1 IASPAGWPGRL
12 GYRIKGSG
20 LPVRRLPVR
29 SECADAVIV
38 MDAFGFFDTE
48 VEHDAILRED
58 ARVLMTGGRLTVV
71 LNWPPGKPKKRS
83 LAL

>member
-1 IASPAGWPGRL
+1 M
-12 GYRIKGSG
+12 
-20 LPVRRLPVR
+20 RRLPVR

-48 VEHDAILRED
+48 EEHDAILRED

-83 LAL
+83 LALQPASGGCRAALLFRLHTCPG